1 MPIEPRGVFAVSTSV
16 FIADGECVLS
26 QGKGPLLRSEC
37 MTQDEEIHLL
47 GGQNMFYLRQFCR
60 GTYAHSCSFQNPTA
74 CFEQLSIATINQ
86 ILLCM

>member
-1 MPIEPRGVFAVSTSV
+1 
-16 FIADGECVLS
+16 
-26 QGKGPLLRSEC
+26 

-47 GGQNMFYLRQFCR
+47 GGQKMFYLRQFCR